1 MITALTS
8 VTPSVGPIAL
18 RWAIGSVPGREHQR
32 LLAPNQDAVLVRAG
46 DPLSIAVVAD
56 GCGSVA
62 TSGVAAQLLTT
73 LFANAVARHTAEWLH
88 DPALATALTEATLLA
103 ELRGMLTTL
112 SPGEPVP
119 AVRQWAL
126 ATLLGAVITPDH
138 VVIVRAGDG
147 ITVLNGEIRDPQPEQ
162 NAPAYLGYRL
172 LDPVAPG
179 LALERVVERRHFRG
193 AVLATDGA
201 RPLLQRSGVAEWDA
215 LGAWVND
222 DACYQHAA
230 MLGRRLRQLAGD
242 RRTIDWAAQR
252 TAITSGPLQDD
263 TTVVLIAPDRADPT
277 STA

>member
-1 MITALTS
+1 MITAPAPT
-8 VTPSVGPIAL
+8 TPGAGSIAL
-18 RWAIGSVPGREHQR
+18 RWASGSVPGREHQR
-32 LLAPNQDAVLVRAG
+32 LLVPNQDAVLVREG
-46 DPLSIAVVAD
+46 GSLLIAVVAD

-62 TSGVAAQLLTT
+62 TSGVAAHLLTT
-73 LFANAVARHTAEWLH
+73 LFANAVTRHTTEWLH

-103 ELRGMLTTL
+103 ELRGILATL

-138 VVIVRAGDG
+138 VAIVRAGDG
-147 ITVLNGEIRDPQPEQ
+147 ITVLDGVTSDPLPEQ

-172 LDPVAPG
+172 LDPAAPG

-193 AVLATDGA
+193 AALATDGA

-222 DACYQHAA
+222 AACFQHAA
-230 MLGRRLRQLAGD
+230 MLGRRLRQLAGE
-242 RRTIDWAAQR
+242 RRTIDWATQR
-252 TAITSGPLQDD
+252 TAVAGGPLQDD
-263 TTVVLIAPDRADPT
+263 TTVVLIAPAGEVQ
-277 STA
+277 